1 MLLSGVDREIHNDRG
16 VEGFDIPVGKVFA
29 RSKGDPVYAGLQGL
43 WSQFWHAAIIIRDG
57 LGNLR
62 IIVAQQRNG
71 HAGSW
76 CTARSIEYVS
86 GGEAHE
92 QNHFKRSI
100 AL

>member
-16 VEGFDIPVGKVFA
+16 VEGFDRSVGNVFR
-29 RSKGDPVYAGLQGL
+29 RSKCDPVSAGLQGL

-76 CTARSIEYVS
+76 CTERSIEYVS
-86 GGEAHE
+86 GDKAHE
-92 QNHFKRSI
+92 NSLFKRRVAI
-100 AL
+100 